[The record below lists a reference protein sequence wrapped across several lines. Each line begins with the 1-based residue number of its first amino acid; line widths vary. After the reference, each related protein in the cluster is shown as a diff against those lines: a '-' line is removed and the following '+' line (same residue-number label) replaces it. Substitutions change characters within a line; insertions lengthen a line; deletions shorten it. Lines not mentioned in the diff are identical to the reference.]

1 MSGNRDAATYLA
13 KYVAK
18 SVQRRDPPA
27 TPGLLDRDG
36 LITTAELAAFL
47 SLPVKT
53 LRDWRYTGV
62 GPRAL
67 RVGRHLRYEPAEV
80 RRWLDDECARE
91 RSA

>member
-1 MSGNRDAATYLA
+1 MTTKPPTVSYLA
-13 KYVAK
+13 RYVAK
-18 SVQRRDPPA
+18 SDPPG
-27 TPGLLDRDG
+27 PGLLQRDG
-36 LITTAELAAFL
+36 LITTVELAAFL

-80 RRWLDDECARE
+80 RRWLVEDCAGRG
-91 RSA
+91 RPA

>member
-1 MSGNRDAATYLA
+1 MTGNRDTAAYLA

-18 SVQRRDPPA
+18 AQRTSVP
-27 TPGLLDRDG
+27 TIPGLLDRDG
-36 LITTAELAAFL
+36 LITTDELAAFL

-80 RRWLDDECARE
+80 RRWLEDDCRGK

>member
-1 MSGNRDAATYLA
+1 MTANRDRATYLA

-18 SVQRRDPPA
+18 AVASGHVPA
-27 TPGLLDRDG
+27 SPGLLDRDG
-36 LITTAELAAFL
+36 LITTDELAAFL

-80 RRWLDDECARE
+80 RRWLEDDCRSK

>member
-1 MSGNRDAATYLA
+1 MTGNRDTAMYLA

-18 SVQRRDPPA
+18 AQRSEA
-27 TPGLLDRDG
+27 LTTPGLLDRDG

-67 RVGRHLRYEPAEV
+67 RVGRHLRYEPVEV
-80 RRWLDDECARE
+80 RRWLEDDCRSK